1 MKRKWSE
8 NKTPNKV
15 NWSSCSASEFSNCHV
30 YGLVLDHPAFIFEK
44 ENRREP
50 FTLHFSFKS
59 TFTAPSTFPTFGR
72 SVGQL
77 ALTTHLLSNHERCI
91 SRQND
96 EDAFTT
102 TTTLGEEKEELFR
115 IRIHQRRSFFPLI
128 LEKKSRS
135 ISSLYFRTS
144 RRRRRTTFIL
154 SLILINS
161 ASNRDDIRTCARA
174 RGHARKYVFT
184 APSTY

>member
-1 MKRKWSE
+1 MKRKRSE

-50 FTLHFSFKS
+50 FTLLFSFKS

-77 ALTTHLLSNHERCI
+77 ALTTLLLSNHERCI

-96 EDAFTT
+96 KDAFIT
-102 TTTLGEEKEELFR
+102 TTTLEKRKKKSFVYTVTNRVMDVSSASHAHTHMRVNASSRPRKIRKEEEEEEK
-115 IRIHQRRSFFPLI
+115 
-128 LEKKSRS
+128 KKWLDDGS
-135 ISSLYFRTS
+135 ISKHRENVEPFLF
-144 RRRRRTTFIL
+144 
-154 SLILINS
+154 
-161 ASNRDDIRTCARA
+161 
-174 RGHARKYVFT
+174 
-184 APSTY
+184 